1 MKRALSYTTLAL
13 LSALVL
19 GACSDSGPSSST
31 TGVLSARLT
40 DAPFPFAS
48 VKSADMF
55 VVRID
60 AKMDEASD
68 ADVADTT
75 TPGSNADPSHG
86 WVTIAEPNQSYN
98 LLDLQNG
105 TTVNLGQTTLPTG
118 NYRGFRLIL
127 DTDKSSITL
136 TDGTTADIVW
146 PSAAQ
151 TGVKITLTKPI
162 EVTADGT
169 QMVLD
174 FDLGSSFVLR
184 GSTIKANGLLFKP
197 VIRATASDL
206 TGSISGSVQF
216 ANGATVAKATV
227 EVLKPGT
234 ALTDTDTAN
243 VLATTQTDDAGKFQF
258 GFLTAG
264 NYELRVTSPDGA
276 TSVLVPSVG
285 VTSGADASAG
295 VIVLQ

>member
-1 MKRALSYTTLAL
+1 MKRVLSYTTIAL

-19 GACSDSGPSSST
+19 GACSDSVSSNTSGALST
-31 TGVLSARLT
+31 RLT
-40 DAPFPFAS
+40 DAPFPFAD
-48 VKSADMF
+48 VQSADMF

-60 AKMDEASD
+60 AKMDAASD
-68 ADVADTT
+68 ADVADQTD
-75 TPGSNADPSHG
+75 PGSNTDPAQG

-105 TTVNLGQTTLPTG
+105 TTVNLGQVTLPTG
-118 NYRGFRLIL
+118 SYRGFRLIL
-127 DTDKSSITL
+127 NTDKSSITL

-146 PSAAQ
+146 PSAGQ
-151 TGVKITLTKPI
+151 TGVKIDLAQPI
-162 EVTADGT
+162 NVTANGT

-174 FDLGSSFVLR
+174 FDLGGSFVLR
-184 GSTIKANGLLFKP
+184 GASIESNGLLFKP
-197 VIRATASDL
+197 VIRATASDI
-206 TGSISGSVQF
+206 TGSVSGSVQD
-216 ANGATVAKATV
+216 ANGAAVAKATV

-243 VLATTQTDDAGKFQF
+243 VLATTQTDDSGAFHF

-264 NYELRVTSPDGA
+264 AYELRATSPDGA
-276 TSVLVPSVG
+276 KSALVSSIT
-285 VTSGADASAG
+285 VTSGADAAAG

>member
-1 MKRALSYTTLAL
+1 MKRSLCITVALI
-13 LSALVL
+13 SAFVL
-19 GACSDSGPSSST
+19 GACSDSGLSSST
-31 TGVLSARLT
+31 TGVMSVRLT

-55 VVRID
+55 VVRVD
-60 AKMDEASD
+60 AKMDAASD

-75 TPGSNADPSHG
+75 DPGSDADPSHG

-105 TTVNLGQTTLPTG
+105 TTVNLGQATLPTG
-118 NYRGFRLIL
+118 SYRGLRLIL

-151 TGVKITLTKPI
+151 TGVKINADQPVD
-162 EVTADGT
+162 VTANGT
-169 QMVLD
+169 QVVVD

-184 GSTIKANGLLFKP
+184 GSTIKNNGLLFKP
-197 VIRATASDL
+197 VIRATVSNN
-206 TGSISGSVQF
+206 TGSVSGSVQF
-216 ANGATVAKATV
+216 ANGAAVAKATV

-264 NYELRVTSPDGA
+264 DYELRVTSPDGA
-276 TSVLVPSVG
+276 TSVLVSSIT
-285 VTSGADASAG
+285 VTSGADAAAG